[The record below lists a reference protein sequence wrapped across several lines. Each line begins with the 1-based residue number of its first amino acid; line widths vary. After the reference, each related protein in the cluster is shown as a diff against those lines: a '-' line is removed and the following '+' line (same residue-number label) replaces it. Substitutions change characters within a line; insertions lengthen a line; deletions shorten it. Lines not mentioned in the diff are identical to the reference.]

1 MSEKNT
7 ESAILREYY
16 GDTAY
21 IATPEGIMKV
31 LAVVSTMFLI
41 QFLLTVLALSSKV
54 GIRLDIRSKFR
65 ADSR

>member
-1 MSEKNT
+1 MSEKKT

-41 QFLLTVLALSSKV
+41 QFLLTVLALSSEV
-54 GIRLDIRSKFR
+54 SV
-65 ADSR
+65 